1 MNHHH
6 RQAGAFALRQVPG
19 LTGNYSPACLIAME
33 IDFLQIATSTQAL
46 AACLPALGLRTAL
59 TFLTEASGPPQQ
71 QEATLW
77 LENSLPQGTPMPW
90 EVIALQGSVSSPWEL

>member
-46 AACLPALGLRTAL
+46 AACLPGLGLRTA
-59 TFLTEASGPPQQ
+59 

-77 LENSLPQGTPMPW
+77 LENSLPQGTPMSW
-90 EVIALQGSVSSPWEL
+90 EAIALQGSVSSPWEL